1 MDQKDKERKKQV
13 AHMIDIPDDY
23 RLVVDDQEG
32 VDDPY
37 HLLWW
42 EHKEDEERTIQVTL
56 NRHTGNLIEFSIDDK
71 KYFSS
76 GKEAIGENKA
86 REIAN
91 AFLKKYT
98 KEGYEFYTYVTVKDD
113 RRGRKEVNF
122 MQEVNGY
129 PLPNTGCVVQVC
141 PSGNVVHF
149 RYNGQ
154 KAIEKKTLWPSEI
167 IEENVVLENLKA
179 RQDMRLVFVDLTHSS
194 CEYENGEE
202 VKGYHLVYEPE
213 PSHASINASTG
224 EDLFGPKHY
233 KLPPTVAVE
242 KIKKDSRKG
251 DIFELFDWDK
261 ESFTKVDETEN
272 DDGIR
277 MKFVPK
283 EELQKQKEEKN
294 PYLMNEFFK
303 KHLPMLKYN
312 NLIGITVDKSTNE
325 LIGFIKLT
333 DDKEVKQIL
342 SREEC
347 LQKALQFLEQVI
359 PDITQYLRLWEER
372 EEAEDGIE
380 RFIFSVY
387 INDIPAEYN
396 QFMININAENGA
408 VMHYSGEPSNL
419 IKELLTYETT
429 PKVTKEKALEIYR
442 EAIRVKLEWS
452 IDHDVEETV
461 YQLLYKQTTG
471 EKYKEFFDGSRE
483 IRYIDAHTGKKIWS
497 EY

>member
-1 MDQKDKERKKQV
+1 MNQRDKERKEKV

-23 RLVVDDQEG
+23 KLVVDDQES

-42 EHKEDEERTIQVTL
+42 EHKEDEERTIQITL

-113 RRGRKEVNF
+113 RRGWKEVNY

-129 PLPNTGCVVQVC
+129 PLPNTGGVVRVC
-141 PSGNVVHF
+141 PSGNVMHF
-149 RYNGQ
+149 HYNGQ
-154 KAIEKKTLWPSEI
+154 KAIDEKTVWPSEI
-167 IEENVVLENLKA
+167 VEENVVLENLKA

-202 VKGYHLVYEPE
+202 IKGYHFVYEPE
-213 PSHASINASTG
+213 PSHAFINASTG
-224 EDLFGPKHY
+224 KDLFGPEHY
-233 KLPPTVAVE
+233 KLPSTVLVD
-242 KIKKDSRKG
+242 KPLKSSQKKDVF
-251 DIFELFDWDK
+251 DLFDWDK
-261 ESFTKVDETEN
+261 GKFVKLDEKVDEDEV
-272 DDGIR
+272 R
-277 MKFVPK
+277 LKFVLK
-283 EELQKQKEEKN
+283 EELQKEIEEKDS
-294 PYLMNEFFK
+294 YSMDEFYK
-303 KHLPMLKYN
+303 KHFPMLKHDEFVV
-312 NLIGITVDKSTNE
+312 IT
-325 LIGFIKLT
+325 L
-333 DDKEVKQIL
+333 DKETDQLLSFFMWKDEKKRKTVL
-342 SREEC
+342 SREQC
-347 LQKALQFLEQVI
+347 LQKAIQFLERMI

-380 RFIFSVY
+380 RFTFSVY
-387 INDIPAEYN
+387 VNGIPAEYK

-408 VMHYSGEPSNL
+408 VMSYSGESSNF

-429 PKVTKEKALEIYR
+429 PKVTKEKALEIYKD
-442 EAIRVKLEWS
+442 ALRVKLEWS
-452 IDHDVEETV
+452 IDHEAEETA
-461 YQLLYKQTTG
+461 YQLLYKQTTD
-471 EKYKEFFDGSRE
+471 ENDKEFFECSRE
-483 IRYIDAHTGKKIWS
+483 IRYINAYTGGEIWS
-497 EY
+497 K

>member
-1 MDQKDKERKKQV
+1 MNQKDKERKEQV

-42 EHKEDEERTIQVTL
+42 EHKEDEERTIQITL
-56 NRHTGNLIEFSIDDK
+56 NRHTGNLIEFSIDDENS
-71 KYFSS
+71 FSS
-76 GKEAIGENKA
+76 GKKALEENKA

-98 KEGYEFYTYVTVKDD
+98 KEGYEFYTYETVKDC
-113 RRGRKEVNF
+113 RRDRKEVHY

-129 PLPNTGCVVQVC
+129 PLPNTGCVVQVH

-154 KAIEKKTLWPSEI
+154 KAIEKKPLWPSEI
-167 IEENVVLENLKA
+167 VEENVVLENLKA

-194 CEYENGEE
+194 CEYENGEK

-213 PSHASINASTG
+213 PSHAFIKASTG
-224 EDLFGPKHY
+224 KDLFGPDHY
-233 KLPPTVAVE
+233 KLPSSVAVE
-242 KIKKDSRKG
+242 KPKKDSRQD
-251 DIFELFDWDK
+251 DIFDLFDWDK
-261 ESFTKVDETEN
+261 ESFTKVAETE
-272 DDGIR
+272 DDYEIR

-283 EELQKQKEEKN
+283 EELQRQKEEKN
-294 PYLMNEFFK
+294 PYLMNEVFK

-312 NLIGITVDKSTNE
+312 NFVCIMIDKSTNG
-325 LIGFIKLT
+325 LTGFIKLT

-342 SREEC
+342 SREVC
-347 LQKALQFLEQVI
+347 LQKAVQFLEQVI
-359 PDITQYLRLWEER
+359 PDVTQYLRLWEER

-387 INDIPAEYN
+387 VNGIPAECK
-396 QFMININAENGA
+396 QFMVNINTENGA
-408 VMHYSGEPSNL
+408 VMHYSGESSNF
-419 IKELLTYETT
+419 IKELLTYETI

-442 EAIRVKLEWS
+442 GAMRVHLEWFLEN
-452 IDHDVEETV
+452 DVEETN
-461 YQLLYKQTTG
+461 YELLYKQTTD
-471 EKYKEFFDGSRE
+471 ENHKAPFDCSRE
-483 IRYIDAHTGKKIWS
+483 IRYIDAHTGEKIWS

>member
-1 MDQKDKERKKQV
+1 MNQKDKERKEQV
-13 AHMIDIPDDY
+13 AHMIDISDDY

-42 EHKEDEERTIQVTL
+42 EHKEDEERTIQITL
-56 NRHTGNLIEFSIDDK
+56 NRHTGNLIEFRIEDKNYFSID
-71 KYFSS
+71 
-76 GKEAIGENKA
+76 KEAIEEKKA

-91 AFLKKYT
+91 VFLKKYT

-113 RRGRKEVNF
+113 RRGWKEVNY

-154 KAIEKKTLWPSEI
+154 KAIEKKPVWPSEI
-167 IEENVVLENLKA
+167 VEENVVLENLKA
-179 RQDMRLVFVDLTHSS
+179 RQDMRLVFVDLTHAS

-213 PSHASINASTG
+213 PSHAFINTSTG
-224 EDLFGPKHY
+224 KDLFGPDHY

-242 KIKKDSRKG
+242 IMGKG
-251 DIFELFDWDK
+251 SQQDDIFDLLDWDK
-261 ESFTKVDETEN
+261 DSFTKVAETE
-272 DDGIR
+272 DDDEIR

-312 NLIGITVDKSTNE
+312 NLVGITVDKSTNE

-333 DDKEVKQIL
+333 DDKEVKPIL

-359 PDITQYLRLWEER
+359 PDVTQYLRLWEER
-372 EEAEDGIE
+372 EEDGIE
-380 RFIFSVY
+380 RFTFSVY
-387 INDIPAEYN
+387 VNGISAEYN
-396 QFMININAENGA
+396 QFRVNINAENGA
-408 VMHYSGEPSNL
+408 VMHYSGESSNI
-419 IKELLTYETT
+419 IKGLLTYETT

-442 EAIRVKLEWS
+442 GAMRVHLEWFLEN
-452 IDHDVEETV
+452 DVEETS
-461 YQLLYKQTTG
+461 YKLLYKQTTD
-471 EKYKEFFDGSRE
+471 ENYKEFFDGSRE
-483 IRYIDAHTGKKIWS
+483 IRYIDAHTGEKIWS
-497 EY
+497 K